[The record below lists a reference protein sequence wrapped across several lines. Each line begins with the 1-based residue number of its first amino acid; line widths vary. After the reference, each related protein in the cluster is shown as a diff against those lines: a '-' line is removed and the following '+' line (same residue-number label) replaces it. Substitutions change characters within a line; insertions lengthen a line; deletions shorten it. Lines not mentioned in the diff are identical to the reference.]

1 MGRLKL
7 SENLFLEVAELNRQQ
22 KFLVDDYKRLF
33 KHIIKSPGI
42 ANDGQ
47 NTYFK
52 VSAIEGS
59 NSSVLV
65 NAGIA
70 FDSDM
75 NAIIMNEA
83 REVEVNNAGG
93 TQWIILQRGINNDE
107 IGTVS
112 VNGQGIM
119 MGTNTEFTSVLRG
132 QPNFPTKVRFS
143 SSVNTGEYEVIEVTS
158 DTTAILSG
166 DFVAENNLKYQ
177 VIGTFTPGFIP
188 EEENKLI
195 YEYDGC
201 QINVIESDYK
211 PELNEGQL
219 LLASI
224 TFTQGIIN
232 VADERINNMFD
243 SDNDNIIS
251 TTSDPLVALRKT
263 TLINNILDIQ
273 FEWGYKVIRYDVTI
287 SSTNNLFTI
296 LDGESKY
303 IGNNSISDNIFAG
316 WKLINLDNM
325 ISVDI
330 DSNTGSILSISKFN
344 PDIVSENAD
353 FVIVPQTKNIE
364 IEVRVVN
371 DSEDV
376 KSTNLFNIDNQ
387 KNRIFLPLIEGRNE
401 IHLKYRL
408 LGNNNATIYRNFANS
423 YFINQRGE
431 EETLGQSSFIVDVE
445 SSSSVLQNY
454 S

>member
-1 MGRLKL
+1 MGRLKF
-7 SENLFLEVAELNRQQ
+7 SENLFLEVAELTRQQ
-22 KFLVDDYKRLF
+22 KFIVDDYKRLF
-33 KHIIKSPGI
+33 KHIIKSTGI
-42 ANDGQ
+42 AVDEQ

-52 VSAIEGS
+52 VSAITGS
-59 NSSVLV
+59 DSSVLV

-70 FDSDM
+70 FDSNL
-75 NAIIMNEA
+75 NAIIMDES
-83 REVEVNNAGG
+83 REIEVNNAGG
-93 TQWIILQRGINNDE
+93 TQWVILQRDVNNDE

-119 MGTNTEFTSVLRG
+119 TGTNTEFTSVLRG
-132 QPNFPTKVRFS
+132 QPNYPTKVRLS
-143 SSVNTGEYEVIEVTS
+143 SAVNTGEYEVVEVTS

-166 DFVAENNLKYQ
+166 DFVAESNLKYQ

-201 QINVIESDYK
+201 AISVIESEYK
-211 PELNEGQL
+211 PELSEGQL

-232 VADERINNMFD
+232 ITDERINNTFN
-243 SDNDNIIS
+243 SDNENNIS
-251 TTSDPLVALRKT
+251 TISDPLVALRKT

-273 FEWGYKVIRYDVTI
+273 FEWGYKVNRYDVTV

-303 IGNNSISDNIFAG
+303 IGDNPIVDNIFAG

-330 DSNTGSILSISKFN
+330 DSNVGSVLSISKFN
-344 PDIVSENAD
+344 PDIVSENAN

-364 IEVRVVN
+364 VEIRVVN

-376 KSTNLFNIDNQ
+376 KSTNLFSIDNQ
-387 KNRIFLPLIEGRNE
+387 RNRIFLPLVEGRNE
-401 IHLKYRL
+401 IYLRYRL
-408 LGNNNATIYRNFANS
+408 LGNEKSTIYRNFANS
-423 YFINQRGE
+423 YFINSRGE

-445 SSSSVLQNY
+445 SSNVSQNY